1 MKQARARIFALTIS
15 LALSICVGGR
25 AFAAVGD
32 DPRLGQLENKFYKHT
47 FPKDDDATRLD
58 RLEKMIFGEAKSGS
72 DADRLK
78 ALADTV
84 PNLGAIAQDA
94 DTDTGSDTGAGS
106 GRPSGRKPVA
116 ANNSALDLSEERT
129 QATRRAGESQYPA
142 VTAIEEKLFNRN
154 YVSEPVNDRL
164 NRLETKVFGRP
175 SKFTDLSERV
185 DALKEKTAIDVAK
198 SRPAGSDWIDDDDED
213 AYPQPNRGRDIAEGT
228 GYGGGSG
235 SYGMA
240 PVPSGIDGGSDR
252 LAQAPRT
259 APPRQRQRQAPPDNS
274 ADDTQAPPPTSPV
287 ALSAQVTALEQA
299 VLGEPGSG
307 PLVDR
312 VAKLE
317 KAVFAEKA
325 SANASL
331 PMPERIAKLVQKV
344 PIASAKTAKNRLA
357 QGRRR
362 SAQSMSMDDDD
373 LDNMDSINIGSGMG
387 SSMSS
392 GGGMTMMQGS
402 KPPGGLS
409 KIINGIGNML
419 GAGYST
425 GYYLPSTSYRDAA
438 TGFPVDG
445 MGNIINPTTGAIV
458 GRSTNYGGMSG
469 SVSSFGGLGAGYVNP
484 MMPTYGMGGMGMGM
498 PYGGFG
504 SNYYNTPVYGNP
516 YNGYSGGYS
525 GFNNGFAPYGSRGG
539 INFGGMGGGMR
550 IGF

>member
-1 MKQARARIFALTIS
+1 MKQARARIFALTVS
-15 LALSICVGGR
+15 LALSICVGGV
-25 AFAAVGD
+25 AFAAIGD

-72 DADRLK
+72 DTDRLK

-84 PNLGAIAQDA
+84 PNLGAIAQDS
-94 DTDTGSDTGAGS
+94 DSDTGSDTGATGK
-106 GRPSGRKPVA
+106 PSGRKPVA
-116 ANNSALDLSEERT
+116 SNNSALDLSEERT
-129 QATRRAGESQYPA
+129 PATRRAGESQYPA
-142 VTAIEEKLFNRN
+142 VTAMEEKLFNKT
-154 YVSEPVNDRL
+154 YVSEAVNDRL

-185 DALKEKTAIDVAK
+185 DALKEKTTVDVAK

-213 AYPQPNRGRDIAEGT
+213 AYPQPNRGTDIAEGT

-240 PVPSGIDGGSDR
+240 PTALS
-252 LAQAPRT
+252 QAPRT
-259 APPRQRQRQAPPDNS
+259 APPRQRQRQAAPAGDA
-274 ADDTQAPPPTSPV
+274 ADDRQAPPPTSPV

-299 VLGEPGSG
+299 VLGEPGTG

-312 VAKLE
+312 VGKLE
-317 KAVFAEKA
+317 KAVFADKA
-325 SANASL
+325 SANAGL
-331 PMPERIAKLVQKV
+331 PMPERIAKLVEKV
-344 PIASAKTAKNRLA
+344 PIASAQTAKNRLA

-373 LDNMDSINIGSGMG
+373 LDNMDSVNIGAGMG

-392 GGGMTMMQGS
+392 GGGMTMQGS

-419 GAGYST
+419 GNGYST

-438 TGFPVDG
+438 TGYPVDG

-484 MMPTYGMGGMGMGM
+484 MMPTYGIGGMGGLGGMGMGM

-516 YNGYSGGYS
+516 YGGYS